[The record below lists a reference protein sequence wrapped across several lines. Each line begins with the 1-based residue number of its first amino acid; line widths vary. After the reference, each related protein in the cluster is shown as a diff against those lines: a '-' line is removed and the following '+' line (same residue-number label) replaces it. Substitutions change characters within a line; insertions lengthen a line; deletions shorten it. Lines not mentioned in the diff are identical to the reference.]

1 MNLNKK
7 LYRST
12 TDKMLA
18 GVCGG
23 VAEYVSIDSTV
34 LRLLWALVVVFTG
47 FVPGILVYIVA
58 AIVMPIAPTATPTP
72 PPAE

>member
-12 TDKMLA
+12 TDSKLA

-23 VAEYVSIDSTV
+23 IAEYLDIDSTI
-34 LRLLWALVVVFTG
+34 LRLIWILVVVFTG

-58 AIVMPIAPTATPTP
+58 AIIMPVAPTVIPTP
-72 PPAE
+72 PTE

>member
-12 TDKMLA
+12 TDNKLA

-23 VAEYVSIDSTV
+23 IAEYLDIDSTI
-34 LRLLWALVVVFTG
+34 LRLIWILVVVFTG

-58 AIVMPIAPTATPTP
+58 AIIMPVAPTVIPTP
-72 PPAE
+72 PTE